1 MGYRGPAGRIQGT
14 PVRGGR
20 VYSICIEIERMPGVT
35 YLQDEKVFGDLL
47 GDDDDDSSDDEAAAG
62 GDSDEE
68 VRDGT
73 RQAVLERRGL
83 CA

>member
-1 MGYRGPAGRIQGT
+1 
-14 PVRGGR
+14 
-20 VYSICIEIERMPGVT
+20 MPGVT